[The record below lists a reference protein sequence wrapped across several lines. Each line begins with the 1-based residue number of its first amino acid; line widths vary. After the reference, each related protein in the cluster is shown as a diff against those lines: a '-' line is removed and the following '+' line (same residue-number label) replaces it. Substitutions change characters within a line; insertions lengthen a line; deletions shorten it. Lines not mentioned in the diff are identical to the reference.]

1 MCEYQQKTCTTV
13 NMHSGK
19 MDALTSGSGKN
30 NVQHVPKSLC
40 CCFTV
45 VQGRGL
51 ERNCTRNI
59 LIEKMNPALKQEIS
73 AFCDPE
79 HPKNMQFLDKIHT
92 VFTAALTPKAKAL
105 KSTSPLNYV
114 LVAPCHNYFSF
125 KCLISLKRSGG
136 FSTSLTCPIAR
147 HDSFVAKA

>member
-30 NVQHVPKSLC
+30 NVHHVHKSLC

-45 VQGRGL
+45 VQGREL

-59 LIEKMNPALKQEIS
+59 LIEKTNPALKEEIG

-79 HPKNMQFLDKIHT
+79 HPKKHAIL
-92 VFTAALTPKAKAL
+92 
-105 KSTSPLNYV
+105 
-114 LVAPCHNYFSF
+114 
-125 KCLISLKRSGG
+125 R
-136 FSTSLTCPIAR
+136 
-147 HDSFVAKA
+147 